1 MPWSEK
7 TGRQA
12 PLALEI
18 GFGNGGFL
26 AHSAAAR
33 PDTDFV
39 GIEVSWGLTVHLL
52 KQLDREGIT
61 NCHLIRGDAHAI
73 VERCFR
79 PHSLLEVTINFPDPW
94 RKARHH
100 ARRLIQPGFI
110 ELLSQRIAPDG
121 QLIVATDHADYADW
135 IEHVLGNQ
143 GFMTSCFETTR
154 IHELEGRIQ
163 TKYEMKAR
171 RQGLP
176 INYFVFQNTNP
187 APADNRPS
195 SEIAPMPNVTFRG
208 DVVIDEVMQKF
219 TPMELKTEAGGEPV
233 LVSLAKPWRE
243 RDEPTWMVEAH
254 VRDGRLAQRLA
265 LIVVGREP
273 GSLIV
278 RAAALGTPRAT
289 AGFKAAVNLLAGWIG
304 EEAPQLEGVNS
315 TVGPLSKE
323 SDEPIIG
330 D

>member
-1 MPWSEK
+1 MPWQEK
-7 TGRQA
+7 SGRVA
-12 PLALEI
+12 PLSLEI

-26 AHSAAAR
+26 AQSASTR
-33 PDTDFV
+33 PEMDFV

-52 KQLDREGIT
+52 KQLDREGIL
-61 NCHLIRGDAHAI
+61 NCHLVRGDAHAI
-73 VERCFR
+73 LERCFEFQ
-79 PHSLLEVTINFPDPW
+79 SLTEVTINFPDPW

-100 ARRLIQPGFI
+100 GRRLIQPGFV
-110 ELLSQRIAPDG
+110 ELLSQRMIPG
-121 QLIVATDHADYADW
+121 GRLNVATDHADYADW
-135 IEHVLGNQ
+135 IEHVLCGQNHL
-143 GFMTSCFETTR
+143 TSCFDTPR
-154 IHELEGRIQ
+154 VHELEGRVQ

-171 RQGLP
+171 RRGLP
-176 INYFVFQNTNP
+176 INYFVFENTNP
-187 APADNRPS
+187 ASSDNRLL
-195 SEIAPMPNVTFRG
+195 SEVAPMPNVTFRG
-208 DVVIDEVMQKF
+208 DIMIDDVMLNF
-219 TPMELKTEAGGEPV
+219 EPMELKTDGGGESI

-289 AGFKAAVNLLAGWIG
+289 PGFKAAVNLLANWISK
-304 EEAPQLEGVNS
+304 EAPQLEVVNS
-315 TVGPLSKE
+315 TVGPLGGS
-323 SDEPIIG
+323 SSEPTAE

>member
-1 MPWSEK
+1 MPWAQK
-7 TGRQA
+7 IGRSA

-26 AHSAAAR
+26 FQAAQAR
-33 PDTDFV
+33 PEMDFV

-52 KQLDREGIT
+52 KQLDREGID
-61 NCHLIRGDAHAI
+61 NCRLVRGDAHAI
-73 VERCFR
+73 LERCFEFQ
-79 PHSLLEVTINFPDPW
+79 SLAEVTINFPDPW

-100 ARRLIQPGFI
+100 GRRLVQPGFV
-110 ELLSQRIAPDG
+110 ELLSQRILSG
-121 QLIVATDHADYADW
+121 GKLIIATDHADYADW
-135 IEHVLGNQ
+135 IEHVL
-143 GFMTSCFETTR
+143 TSQDYFESSFDTR
-154 IHELEGRIQ
+154 RVHELEGRVQ

-176 INYFVFQNTNP
+176 INYFVFENTNP
-187 APADNRPS
+187 ADSDCRQPS
-195 SEIAPMPNVTFRG
+195 EVAPMPNVTFRG
-208 DVVIDEVMQKF
+208 DIVIDDVMQKF
-219 TPMELKTEAGGEPV
+219 EPMELKTEGEGEPV

-278 RAAALGTPRAT
+278 RAAAMGTPRAT
-289 AGFKAAVNLLAGWIG
+289 PGFKAAVNLLAGWIAD
-304 EEAPQLEGVNS
+304 EAPALEVVNS
-315 TVGPLSKE
+315 TVGPLKSE
-323 SDEPIIG
+323 STGSIG
-330 D
+330 DN